1 MHAQVTPDDN
11 RLLRSIPATRVALIE
26 RVATAVSQANKRGG
40 GAGGRSLTELQQ
52 RFARAYFRGVGEEDL
67 AERTPGL
74 LARVALNHFEFGSKR
89 APGQSLVRVFNPD
102 PERDGFDS
110 PHTLVMTV
118 TDDMPFLVDSLSIV
132 FKRAELAVHL
142 IVHPVLDVRR
152 DGRGRIV
159 EAGANSNGN
168 GNGTHAT
175 HRPES
180 WQLYEIDRQTDAA
193 QIEKIQRDIE
203 ATLAD
208 VRSAVADWAPM
219 RERARMVVSL
229 LENTPQPAP
238 ADDVAEARHL
248 LDWMEARHF
257 VFLGYRHYTLER
269 GAQEDRLVPDPRSGL
284 GVLRDGKR
292 KRKGSGATVLR
303 GDIRAKAREPE
314 LLILTKANST
324 STVHRDEYLDYVG
337 VKTFDARGKVTGEH
351 RFLGLWTSTAY
362 HGSPR
367 DIPVLR
373 RKVERVVQYFGL
385 DPQSHDGKAVL
396 NVLETYPRDE
406 LFQANVDDLI
416 RIARSV
422 VNLYERRT
430 VRLLVRRDPYH
441 RFYSCLVYV
450 PRDRYNTEVRQ
461 RIEQIVLEGFEG
473 KKVES
478 YVQISGSNHARVHVV
493 VRTDPEQRRKVDF
506 AAIESKIAEA
516 ALTWTDRLREVL
528 AERKGEAAGL
538 LLATRYRRAF
548 PMAYEEDV
556 VPADALQDLADLE
569 ALREQ
574 PQAMR
579 LKLHR
584 PIHAKAERVHL
595 KIVKL
600 GDPVPISDL
609 LPMLENFGLRVI
621 SERPYELVWPE
632 GGAAWIQDFELEHRE
647 RLDIDDTNLEANFK
661 DAFAATWSGEVE
673 NDGFN
678 RLLFGSGLNA
688 REITVLRAYCRY
700 LLQTGV
706 PFSQAYMERTLAANT
721 AITRNLVRLF
731 ETHFDPAT
739 AGKTAGNGAKP
750 TTAADKAS
758 AKGGERNADKLIA
771 QIRAGL
777 DKVTSLDEDR
787 ILRAYMNL
795 VQATLRTNF
804 YQPDA
809 AGKPKS
815 YVSFK
820 FDPAKIPDLPLPR
833 PKFEIFV
840 YSPRVEGVHLR
851 MGYVARG
858 GIRWSDRREDFRTE
872 VLGLM
877 KAQNVKNTLIVP
889 VGAKGGFVPKRL
901 PTAGTREEIQAEV
914 VSCYQTFIRGLLDL
928 TDNIV
933 SGRMTPPQRVVR
945 RDGDDAYLVVAA
957 DKGTATFS
965 DTANAISLDYG
976 FWLGDAFASG
986 GSAGYDH
993 KKMAITARGAWECV
1007 KRHFREI
1014 GVDIQK
1020 TDFTV
1025 TGIGDMSGDV
1035 FGNGM
1040 LLSRH
1045 IRLQVAFDHRHIFID
1060 PSPDAAVSFAE
1071 RARLFDL
1078 PRSSWDDYDRKKIS
1092 RGGGVFPRNAKSIAL
1107 SVEARTLLGI
1117 DATAATP
1124 TEIIKASLKMPVD
1137 LLWNGGIGTYVKSRH
1152 ESNAEVGDRTND
1164 AVRINGMELKAK
1176 VVGEG
1181 GNLGFSQRGRVE
1193 YALAGGRLNTDFIDN
1208 SAGVNTSDVEVNI
1221 KILLNPLVQ
1230 IGKLTRGDRN
1240 KLLVRMTNEVAALVL
1255 RNNYLQGQA
1264 ISILEL
1270 HAGPRLAEYQHLIH
1284 SLERSGD
1291 LNRTLEFLP
1300 GDEELAERRKNGS
1313 SLTRPELAILLAYSK
1328 IWLNN
1333 HLLASNVP
1341 EDPYL
1346 SSELERYFPAP
1357 VRERFPRAI
1366 GQHRLRR
1373 EIIATATTNSL
1384 VNRMGPTF
1392 VARAQE
1398 DTGAEPAQIARA
1410 YSAAREIFG
1419 MRDLWAQIEALDN
1432 KVPAKL
1438 QYETAFQTSRLL
1450 RHMTYWLLAHRKREL
1465 QVDAAVA
1472 EFGAGVRALEAQI
1485 GLVLTG
1491 SWGER
1496 FEENR
1501 KQYVTDGLPQDLA
1514 TRVASLE
1521 AHNAALDIVELSLAY
1536 HVSVVETA
1544 QVYFDVGARIGIDWL
1559 RDQIEHLSVEGP
1571 WQAIARAG
1579 LRDTALRIHRRLAE
1593 RVLSRKDRGTAQ
1605 GRVTAWV
1612 ESVGE
1617 DLGHWQRTS
1626 TEMRTAGASDFA
1638 TLTVGV
1644 ESVRKLAD

>member
-1 MHAQVTPDDN
+1 V
-11 RLLRSIPATRVALIE
+11 
-26 RVATAVSQANKRGG
+26 
-40 GAGGRSLTELQQ
+40 
-52 RFARAYFRGVGEEDL
+52 
-67 AERTPGL
+67 
-74 LARVALNHFEFGSKR
+74 
-89 APGQSLVRVFNPD
+89 
-102 PERDGFDS
+102 
-110 PHTLVMTV
+110 
-118 TDDMPFLVDSLSIV
+118 
-132 FKRAELAVHL
+132 
-142 IVHPVLDVRR
+142 
-152 DGRGRIV
+152 
-159 EAGANSNGN
+159 
-168 GNGTHAT
+168 
-175 HRPES
+175 
-180 WQLYEIDRQTDAA
+180 
-193 QIEKIQRDIE
+193 
-203 ATLAD
+203 
-208 VRSAVADWAPM
+208 
-219 RERARMVVSL
+219 
-229 LENTPQPAP
+229 
-238 ADDVAEARHL
+238 
-248 LDWMEARHF
+248 
-257 VFLGYRHYTLER
+257 
-269 GAQEDRLVPDPRSGL
+269 
-284 GVLRDGKR
+284 
-292 KRKGSGATVLR
+292 
-303 GDIRAKAREPE
+303 
-314 LLILTKANST
+314 
-324 STVHRDEYLDYVG
+324 
-337 VKTFDARGKVTGEH
+337 
-351 RFLGLWTSTAY
+351 
-362 HGSPR
+362 
-367 DIPVLR
+367 
-373 RKVERVVQYFGL
+373 
-385 DPQSHDGKAVL
+385 
-396 NVLETYPRDE
+396 
-406 LFQANVDDLI
+406 
-416 RIARSV
+416 
-422 VNLYERRT
+422 
-430 VRLLVRRDPYH
+430 
-441 RFYSCLVYV
+441 
-450 PRDRYNTEVRQ
+450 
-461 RIEQIVLEGFEG
+461 
-473 KKVES
+473 
-478 YVQISGSNHARVHVV
+478 
-493 VRTDPEQRRKVDF
+493 
-506 AAIESKIAEA
+506 
-516 ALTWTDRLREVL
+516 
-528 AERKGEAAGL
+528 
-538 LLATRYRRAF
+538 
-548 PMAYEEDV
+548 
-556 VPADALQDLADLE
+556 DLE

-584 PIHAKAERVHL
+584 PAQQKAERVHL

-621 SERPYELVWPE
+621 SERPYELAWPE

-647 RLDIDDTNLEANFK
+647 RLELDSANLETNFK
-661 DAFAATWSGEVE
+661 EAFAATWSGEVE

-678 RLLFGSGLNA
+678 RLLFGAGLNA
-688 REITVLRAYCRY
+688 REIVVLRAYCRY

-731 ETHFDPAT
+731 ESRFDPVLAL
-739 AGKTAGNGAKP
+739 ARGRSKP
-750 TTAADKAS
+750 QSLAS
-758 AKGGERNADKLIA
+758 AAEQGPERNADKLVA

-777 DKVTSLDEDR
+777 DAVASLDEDR
-787 ILRAYMNL
+787 ILRAYL
-795 VQATLRTNF
+795 TLFQATLRTNF

-809 AGKPKS
+809 AGRPKS

-820 FDPAKIPDLPLPR
+820 FDPGKIPDLPLPR

-872 VLGLM
+872 ILGLM

-889 VGAKGGFVPKRL
+889 VGAKGGFVAKRL
-901 PTAGTREEIQAEV
+901 PGGTREEVQAEV

-933 SGRMTPPQRVVR
+933 SGRIAPPSRVIR
-945 RDGDDAYLVVAA
+945 LDPDDPYLVVAA

-965 DTANAISLDYG
+965 DTANAISADYG

-1025 TGIGDMSGDV
+1025 AGIGDMSGDV

-1045 IRLQVAFDHRHIFID
+1045 TLLQAAFDHRHIFLD
-1060 PSPDAAVSFAE
+1060 PAPDAAVSFAE

-1092 RGGGVFPRNAKSIAL
+1092 RGGGIFPRTAKSITL
-1107 SVEARTLLGI
+1107 SQEARALLGLE
-1117 DATAATP
+1117 AAAATP
-1124 TEIIKASLKMPVD
+1124 TEIIRAILCMPVD
-1137 LLWNGGIGTYVKSRH
+1137 LLWNGGIGTYVKSAQER
-1152 ESNAEVGDRTND
+1152 NAEIGDRAND
-1164 AVRINGMELKAK
+1164 AVRINGGQLKAK

-1181 GNLGFSQRGRVE
+1181 GNLGLSQRGRVE

-1230 IGKLTRGDRN
+1230 AGKLTRGDRN
-1240 KLLVRMTNEVAALVL
+1240 RLLVRMTNEIATLVL
-1255 RNNYLQGQA
+1255 RNNYLQSQA
-1264 ISILEL
+1264 ISTLEL
-1270 HAGPRLAEYQHLIH
+1270 HAGARLAEYQHLIR
-1284 SLERSGD
+1284 SLERSGE
-1291 LNRTLEFLP
+1291 LNRALEFLP
-1300 GDEELAERRKNGS
+1300 ADEELAERRKKGGA
-1313 SLTRPELAILLAYSK
+1313 LTRPELAILLAYSK

-1392 VARAQE
+1392 VPRAQE

-1410 YSAAREIFG
+1410 YTAAREIFG
-1419 MRDLWAQIEALDN
+1419 MRDLWAQIEALDTR
-1432 KVPAKL
+1432 VPAKL
-1438 QYETAFQTSRLL
+1438 QYEIAFQTSRLL
-1450 RHMTYWLLAHRKREL
+1450 RHMTYWLLARRKREL

-1472 EFGAGVRALEAQI
+1472 EFGSGVRQLESEIAQ
-1485 GLVLTG
+1485 VLTG
-1491 SWGER
+1491 PGRER
-1496 FEENR
+1496 FEATR
-1501 KQYVTDGLPQDLA
+1501 KQHIGAGLPAELA

-1521 AHNAALDIVELSLAY
+1521 AHNAALDIVELSSAFR
-1536 HVSVVETA
+1536 VSVVEA
-1544 QVYFDVGARIGIDWL
+1544 ARVYFEVGARIGLDWL
-1559 RDQIEHLSVEGP
+1559 RDQIERLSVEGP

-1579 LRDTALRIHRRLAE
+1579 LRDGALRIHRRLAE
-1593 RVLSRKDRGTAQ
+1593 RILSRKDRGTAEA
-1605 GRVTAWV
+1605 RVTTWV

-1617 DLGHWQRTS
+1617 ELAHWQRTL
-1626 TEMRTAGASDFA
+1626 TEMRAAGASDFA

>member
-1 MHAQVTPDDN
+1 MHAQAAPDEN

-26 RVATAVSQANKRGG
+26 RIAHAVAPHAKRSGG
-40 GAGGRSLTELQQ
+40 GRGQLELLH
-52 RFARAYFRGVGEEDL
+52 RFVTAYFRGVGEEDL
-67 AERTPGL
+67 SERTPAI
-74 LARVALNHFEFGSKR
+74 LAQAALDHFEFGTKR
-89 APGQSLVRVFNPD
+89 ARGQALVRVFNPD
-102 PERDGFDS
+102 AERDGFES
-110 PHTLVMTV
+110 PHTLVLTV

-142 IVHPVLDVRR
+142 IVHPVLEVRR
-152 DGRGRIV
+152 DGRGRIADV
-159 EAGANSNGN
+159 GSASNGH
-168 GNGTHAT
+168 GNGSNPAF
-175 HRPES
+175 RAES
-180 WQLYEIDRQTDAA
+180 WQLYEIDRQTDPA
-193 QIEKIQRDIE
+193 QIEKIQQAIE
-203 ATLAD
+203 TTLSD
-208 VRSAVADWAPM
+208 VDSSVEDWSRM
-219 RERARMVVSL
+219 RERARSL
-229 LENTPQPAP
+229 VTALEHSPPPVP

-248 LDWMEARHF
+248 LSWMEARHF

-269 GAQEDRLVPDPRSGL
+269 GGQEDRLVPEPRSGL
-284 GVLRDGKR
+284 GILRDGKR
-292 KRKGSGATVLR
+292 RRKGGPGTVLR
-303 GDIRAKAREPE
+303 GDVRAKAREPD

-324 STVHRDEYLDYVG
+324 STIHRDEYLDYVG
-337 VKTFDARGKVTGEH
+337 VKEFDAKGKVSGEH

-385 DPQSHDGKAVL
+385 DPQSHDGKAVM

-406 LFQANVDDLI
+406 LFQAKVEDLI

-422 VNLYERRT
+422 VNLYERRS

-473 KKVES
+473 TKAES
-478 YVQISGSNHARVHVV
+478 NVQISGSNHARVHVV
-493 VRTDPEQRRKVDF
+493 VRTDPDAQRKKVDYN
-506 AAIESKIAEA
+506 AIENRIADA
-516 ALTWTDRLREVL
+516 ALTWTDRLRDVL

-538 LLATRYRRAF
+538 VLATRYRRAF

-556 VPADALQDLADLE
+556 LPPDALQDLADLE
-569 ALREQ
+569 ALRDN

-579 LKLHR
+579 LKLYR
-584 PIHAKAERVHL
+584 PAAAKAERVHL

-647 RLDIDDTNLEANFK
+647 RLDIDNASLETNFK
-661 DAFAATWSGEVE
+661 EAFAGTWLGDLE

-678 RLLFGSGLNA
+678 RLLFGASLNA

-706 PFSQAYMERTLAANT
+706 PFSQASIERTLATNT

-731 ETHFDPAT
+731 ELQLDPA
-739 AGKTAGNGAKP
+739 AAKSA
-750 TTAADKAS
+750 TKAS
-758 AKGGERNADKLIA
+758 TEKPVT
-771 QIRAGL
+771 QIRADL
-777 DKVTSLDEDR
+777 DKVSSLDEDR
-787 ILRAYMNL
+787 ILRAYLHL

-820 FDPAKIPDLPLPR
+820 FDSSKIPDLPLPR

-851 MGYVARG
+851 MGFVARG

-901 PTAGTREEIQAEV
+901 PSTGTREEIQAEV

-933 SGRMTPPQRVVR
+933 NGRIVPPQKVTR

-976 FWLGDAFASG
+976 LWLGDAFASG

-1014 GVDIQK
+1014 GIDIQK

-1025 TGIGDMSGDV
+1025 AGIGDMSGDV

-1071 RARLFDL
+1071 RARIFDL
-1078 PRSSWDDYDRKKIS
+1078 ARSSWDDYDRKKIS
-1092 RGGGVFPRNAKSIAL
+1092 RGGGVFPRSAKSIPL
-1107 SVEARTLLGI
+1107 SAEARALLGI
-1117 DATAATP
+1117 ESSAATP
-1124 TEIIKASLKMPVD
+1124 VEIIRATLKMPVD
-1137 LLWNGGIGTYVKSRH
+1137 LLWNGGIGTYVKSTH

-1164 AVRINGMELKAK
+1164 AVRITGKDLKAK

-1230 IGKLTRGDRN
+1230 AGKLTRGDRN

-1264 ISILEL
+1264 ISVLEL
-1270 HAGPRLAEYQHLIH
+1270 HAGPRLAEYQHLIR

-1291 LNRTLEFLP
+1291 LNRALEFLP
-1300 GDEELAERRKNGS
+1300 NDDELAERRKSGS

-1357 VRERFPRAI
+1357 VRERFPKAI
-1366 GQHRLRR
+1366 PQHRLRR

-1392 VARAQE
+1392 VPRAQE
-1398 DTGAEPAQIARA
+1398 DTGAQPAQIARA
-1410 YSAAREIFG
+1410 YTAAREIFG

-1432 KVPAKL
+1432 KASAKL
-1438 QYETAFQTSRLL
+1438 QYEIAFQTSRLL
-1450 RHMTYWLLAHRKREL
+1450 RHMTYWLLAYRKREL

-1472 EFGAGVRALEAQI
+1472 EFGNGVRALEAEVGQ
-1485 GLVLTG
+1485 VLSG
-1491 SWGER
+1491 SWRER
-1496 FEENR
+1496 FEEHR
-1501 KQYVTDGLPQDLA
+1501 KQHVAAGLPHDLA

-1521 AHNAALDIVELSLAY
+1521 AHNASLDIVELSLAY
-1536 HVSVVETA
+1536 TVSVVEA
-1544 QVYFDVGARIGIDWL
+1544 ARVYFEVGARIGVDWL
-1559 RDQIEHLSVEGP
+1559 RDKIEQLSVDGP

-1579 LRDTALRIHRRLAE
+1579 LRDGALRIHRRLAE
-1593 RVLSRKDRGTAQ
+1593 RVLSRKDKGNAEA
-1605 GRVTAWV
+1605 RVTAWV
-1612 ESVGE
+1612 EAMGE
-1617 DLGHWQRTS
+1617 ELAPWQRTLN
-1626 TEMRTAGASDFA
+1626 EMRTAGASDFA

>member
-1 MHAQVTPDDN
+1 MHAQAAPDDN
-11 RLLRSIPATRVALIE
+11 RLLRSIPATRVALID
-26 RVATAVSQANKRGG
+26 RIAKAVSTATKRDGES
-40 GAGGRSLTELQQ
+40 RNVTDLQQ
-52 RFARAYFRGVGEEDL
+52 RFVKAYFRGVGEEDL

-74 LARVALNHFEFGSKR
+74 LARIALDHIEFGVKR
-89 APGQSLVRVFNPD
+89 SPGQSLVRVFNPD

-110 PHTLVMTV
+110 PHTLVLTV

-159 EAGANSNGN
+159 AADATGNGN
-168 GNGTHAT
+168 GNGTHAALKS
-175 HRPES
+175 ES
-180 WQLYEIDRQTDAA
+180 WQLYEIDRQTDLA
-193 QIEKIQRDIE
+193 QIEKIQHEIE

-208 VRSAVADWAPM
+208 VRSAVADWAAM
-219 RERARMVVSL
+219 REQARSVVSL
-229 LENTPQPAP
+229 LENTPQPVP

-248 LDWMEARHF
+248 LGWMEARHF

-269 GAQEDRLVPDPRSGL
+269 GAQEDRLAPDPRSGL
-284 GVLRDGKR
+284 GILRDGKR
-292 KRKGSGATVLR
+292 KRKGAGATVLR

-337 VKTFDARGKVTGEH
+337 VKTFDARGKVSGEH

-506 AAIESKIAEA
+506 AAIENKIAEA

-569 ALREQ
+569 ALREH

-584 PIHAKAERVHL
+584 PAVAKAERVHL

-647 RLDIDDTNLEANFK
+647 RLNIEDASLEANFK
-661 DAFAATWSGEVE
+661 DAFAAAWSGEVE

-678 RLLFGSGLNA
+678 RLLFGASLNA

-706 PFSQAYMERTLAANT
+706 PFSQAYMERTLGANT

-731 ETHFDPAT
+731 ETHFDPTA
-739 AGKTAGNGAKP
+739 AGKATGNGAKP
-750 TTAADKAS
+750 SAS
-758 AKGGERNADKLIA
+758 ASKATASHAEKLIA
-771 QIRAGL
+771 QIRADL

-820 FDPAKIPDLPLPR
+820 FDPSKIPDLPLPR

-901 PTAGTREEIQAEV
+901 PSAGTREEIQAEV

-933 SGRMTPPQRVVR
+933 SGRMTPPQKVVR

-1020 TDFTV
+1020 TGFTV
-1025 TGIGDMSGDV
+1025 AGVGDMSGDV

-1060 PSPDAAVSFAE
+1060 PSPDPAVSFAE

-1078 PRSSWDDYDRKKIS
+1078 TRSSWDDYDRKKIS
-1092 RGGGVFPRNAKSIAL
+1092 KGGGVFPRTAKSIAL
-1107 SVEARTLLGI
+1107 SPEARAILGI
-1117 DATAATP
+1117 EANAATP
-1124 TEIIKASLKMPVD
+1124 TEIIKATLKMPVD
-1137 LLWNGGIGTYVKSRH
+1137 LLWNGGIGTYVKSRL
-1152 ESNAEVGDRTND
+1152 ESNAEVGDRAND
-1164 AVRINGMELKAK
+1164 AVRVNGMELKAK

-1193 YALAGGRLNTDFIDN
+1193 YALGGGRLNTDFIDN

-1230 IGKLTRGDRN
+1230 AGKLTRGDRN

-1264 ISILEL
+1264 ISVLEL
-1270 HAGPRLAEYQHLIH
+1270 HAGPRLAEYHHLIR

-1291 LNRTLEFLP
+1291 LSRTLEFLP
-1300 GDEELAERRKNGS
+1300 SDDELAERRKNGT

-1328 IWLNN
+1328 IWLNS

-1357 VRERFPRAI
+1357 VRERFPKAI
-1366 GQHRLRR
+1366 AQHRLRR

-1392 VARAQE
+1392 VPRAQE
-1398 DTGAEPAQIARA
+1398 DTGSEPAQIARA
-1410 YSAAREIFG
+1410 YTAAREIFG

-1438 QYETAFQTSRLL
+1438 QYEIAFQTSRLL
-1450 RHMTYWLLAHRKREL
+1450 RHMTYWLLAQRKREL

-1472 EFGAGVRALEAQI
+1472 EFGSGVRELEAQI
-1485 GLVLTG
+1485 GQVLIG
-1491 SWGER
+1491 PWRER

-1501 KQYVTDGLPQDLA
+1501 TQYVTDGLPQELV

-1521 AHNAALDIVELSLAY
+1521 AHNAALDVVELSLK
-1536 HVSVVETA
+1536 HRVSVVEA
-1544 QVYFDVGARIGIDWL
+1544 AKVYFEVGTRIGIDWL
-1559 RDQIEHLSVEGP
+1559 RDQIDRLSVDGP

-1579 LRDTALRIHRRLAE
+1579 LRDSAMHIHRRLAE
-1593 RVLSRKDRGTAQ
+1593 RVLSRKDRGTSQA
-1605 GRVTAWV
+1605 RVAAWV
-1612 ESVGE
+1612 ESIGE
-1617 DLGHWQRTS
+1617 DLAHWQRTL
-1626 TEMRTAGASDFA
+1626 TEMRGSGPTAGGASDFA

>member
-1 MHAQVTPDDN
+1 
-11 RLLRSIPATRVALIE
+11 
-26 RVATAVSQANKRGG
+26 
-40 GAGGRSLTELQQ
+40 
-52 RFARAYFRGVGEEDL
+52 
-67 AERTPGL
+67 
-74 LARVALNHFEFGSKR
+74 
-89 APGQSLVRVFNPD
+89 
-102 PERDGFDS
+102 
-110 PHTLVMTV
+110 
-118 TDDMPFLVDSLSIV
+118 
-132 FKRAELAVHL
+132 
-142 IVHPVLDVRR
+142 LDVRR
-152 DGRGRIV
+152 DGRGRVV
-159 EAGANSNGN
+159 EVGAGTNGN
-168 GNGTHAT
+168 GNGGTHA
-175 HRPES
+175 HRAES
-180 WQLYEIDRQTDAA
+180 WQLYEIDRQTDPA
-193 QIEKIQRDIE
+193 QIENIQHAIE

-208 VRSAVADWAPM
+208 VRAAVADWSAM
-219 RERARMVVSL
+219 REQARAVVSA
-229 LENTPQPAP
+229 LENTPQPVP

-248 LDWMEARHF
+248 LAWMEARHF

-269 GAQEDRLVPDPRSGL
+269 GAQEDRLVPDTSSGL
-284 GVLRDGKR
+284 GVLRNGKR
-292 KRKGSGATVLR
+292 KRKGDSATVLR
-303 GDIRAKAREPE
+303 GDIRAKAREPD

-337 VKTFDARGKVTGEH
+337 VKTFDARGRVSGEH

-406 LFQANVDDLI
+406 LFQAGVDDLI

-493 VRTDPEQRRKVDF
+493 VRTDPEQDVKVDYT
-506 AAIESKIAEA
+506 AIENKIAEA

-528 AERKGEAAGL
+528 ADRNGEAGGL

-556 VPADALQDLADLE
+556 APADALQDLADLE
-569 ALREQ
+569 ALREA

-579 LKLHR
+579 LKLNR
-584 PIHAKAERVHL
+584 PALAKAGRVHL

-621 SERPYELVWPE
+621 SERPYELAWPE

-647 RLDIDDTNLEANFK
+647 QINIDDPSLEANFK
-661 DAFAATWSGEVE
+661 DAFAATWSGDVE

-678 RLLFGSGLNA
+678 RLLFGSNLNA

-706 PFSQAYMERTLAANT
+706 PFSQAYMERTLAANN

-731 ETHFDPAT
+731 ETHFDPAN
-739 AGKTAGNGAKP
+739 APKTPGNGAKP
-750 TTAADKAS
+750 AGAGAAATRSAAVKAGS
-758 AKGGERNADKLIA
+758 GPVEKLVA
-771 QIRAGL
+771 QIRADL

-787 ILRAYMNL
+787 ILRAYMTL

-809 AGKPKS
+809 AGKPKA

-851 MGYVARG
+851 MGHVARG

-901 PTAGTREEIQAEV
+901 PAAGTREEIQAEV

-933 SGRMTPPQRVVR
+933 SGRIAPPQCVVR

-1014 GVDIQK
+1014 GIDIQK

-1071 RARLFDL
+1071 RARLFEL
-1078 PRSSWDDYDRKKIS
+1078 PRSSWDDYDLKKIS
-1092 RGGGVFPRNAKSIAL
+1092 RGGGVFPRSAKSIAL
-1107 SVEARTLLGI
+1107 SPEARAVLGI
-1117 DATAATP
+1117 EAAAATP
-1124 TEIIKASLKMPVD
+1124 AEIIKATLKMPAD
-1137 LLWNGGIGTYVKSRH
+1137 LLWNGGIGTYVKSRL
-1152 ESNAEVGDRTND
+1152 ESNTEVGDRTND
-1164 AVRINGMELKAK
+1164 AVRINGMDLKAK

-1193 YALAGGRLNTDFIDN
+1193 YAQAGGRLNTDFIDN

-1230 IGKLTRGDRN
+1230 AGKLTRGDRN

-1264 ISILEL
+1264 ISVLEL
-1270 HAGPRLAEYQHLIH
+1270 HAGPRLAEYQHLIR
-1284 SLERSGD
+1284 SLERSGE

-1300 GDEELAERRKNGS
+1300 GDDELAERRKNGS

-1328 IWLNN
+1328 IWLNG

-1366 GQHRLRR
+1366 PQHRLRR

-1392 VARAQE
+1392 VPRAQE

-1410 YSAAREIFG
+1410 YTAAREIFG

-1438 QYETAFQTSRLL
+1438 QYEIAFQTSRLL
-1450 RHMTYWLLAHRKREL
+1450 RHMTYWLLSHRKREL

-1472 EFGAGVRALEAQI
+1472 EFGSGVRELQAHGE
-1485 GLVLTG
+1485 VLAG
-1491 SWGER
+1491 SWRER
-1496 FEENR
+1496 LEENR
-1501 KQYVTDGLPQDLA
+1501 KQYAADGLPQDLA
-1514 TRVASLE
+1514 TRVAGLE
-1521 AHNAALDIVELSLAY
+1521 AHNAALDIVELSIA
-1536 HVSVVETA
+1536 HRVSVVEVA
-1544 QVYFDVGARIGIDWL
+1544 KVYFEVGARVGIDWL
-1559 RDQIEHLSVEGP
+1559 RDQIERLSVEGP

-1579 LRDTALRIHRRLAE
+1579 LRDSALRIHRRLAE
-1593 RVLSRKDRGTAQ
+1593 RVLSRKDRGAAQ
-1605 GRVTAWV
+1605 ARVAAWV

-1617 DLGHWQRTS
+1617 ELAHWQRTS
-1626 TEMRTAGASDFA
+1626 TEMKTAGADDFA